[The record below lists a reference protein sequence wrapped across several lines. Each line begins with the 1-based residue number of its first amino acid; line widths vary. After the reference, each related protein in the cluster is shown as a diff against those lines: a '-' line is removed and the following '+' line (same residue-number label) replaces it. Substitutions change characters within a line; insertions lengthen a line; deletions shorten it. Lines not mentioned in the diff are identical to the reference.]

1 MSPYGYSQKKGAVVS
16 GTFAWRRSFVLPI
29 LAALLM
35 PVAGFAER
43 ETVLKQ
49 IDVPHNYYFREMY
62 LPQLTNGPAQVA
74 WSRDGKSLVYSMRGS
89 LWLQSIDSDR
99 AQQITAGPGYDY
111 MPDWSPA
118 TDEIVFTR
126 YINDALELHKLDLKT
141 REVTQLTSGGDV
153 NLEPRFAPDG
163 KRIAFISTAGTGRFH
178 LHVGEEK
185 DEGFQAS
192 ALFPE
197 RRSEIDRYY
206 YSPYDHELSPSW
218 SPDGTEI
225 MYVSNPEKGYG
236 TGAIWRRSVSGNSD
250 PVLIRDEET
259 TWKARPDWSPDGN
272 RVAYSSY
279 LGRQWHQLW
288 VTTAAGGGDP
298 LPLSYGDFDVTG
310 IRWSPNG
317 KQMAYIAN
325 EGGGLA
331 LWVQDVIDGRRFK
344 VETNS
349 RQYLVPVG
357 TLNIIS
363 ADMNGKPVP
372 ARISVIGADGRS
384 YAPDASWMHADDGF
398 DRSEAE
404 FETRYFH
411 SNGTATLV
419 VPAGETQIT
428 VWRGL
433 ENRIARMTVDVDAG
447 SEAKALVSVESLDL
461 PPGWS
466 ERWVSGDV
474 HVHMNYGGTYRN
486 APAHLVEQMQAEDL
500 DVVYN
505 LIVNK
510 EQRVPDI
517 SYFSTEP
524 DPLSND
530 EVLLSHSQEY
540 HTSFWGHLGL
550 LGLKSHFLLSD
561 YSAYPNTAAA
571 SIYPDNVTVADLA
584 HRQGALV
591 GYVHPFDTAP
601 DPAAAARLTNALPVD
616 AALGKI
622 DYYEVVG
629 FSNHRVTADVWYRLL
644 NLGFDISAAAG
655 TDAMANY
662 ASLRGPIGMNRVYVA
677 TAAGNPAPAA
687 RRDRW
692 QAALAAGNTLATNG
706 PLLGFRLGN
715 KEPGEHVKLA
725 AGKHALSYEGF
736 MRSIVPMD
744 HLEIVVNGEVVDAI
758 DLKDPTRADFSGTL
772 RLDESSWVLVRA
784 WNDESHPDVF
794 DLFPYGT
801 TNPVFVDIE
810 GSDRWSKNDAQY
822 FIDWI
827 DRLRETV
834 AAHPDYNTDE
844 ERETVLR
851 TIDRARSI
859 YAETR

>member
-1 MSPYGYSQKKGAVVS
+1 MTTSS
-16 GTFAWRRSFVLPI
+16 FWRRYFSAAIVAVSFLPS
-29 LAALLM
+29 LAA
-35 PVAGFAER
+35 GDR

-74 WSRDGKSLVYSMRGS
+74 WSRDGKSLVFSMRGS
-89 LWLQSIDSDR
+89 LWLQDVDSDI
-99 AQQITAGPGYDY
+99 AQQLTAGPGYDY
-111 MPDWSPA
+111 MPDWSPT
-118 TDEIVFTR
+118 TDEIVFAR
-126 YINDALELHKLDLKT
+126 YVDDALELHKLDLKT
-141 REVTQLTSGGDV
+141 RQVTQLTSGGAV

-163 KRIAFISTAGTGRFH
+163 KRIAFISTAGSGRFH

-185 DEGFQAS
+185 DAGFQA
-192 ALFPE
+192 AAIFPE
-197 RRSEIDRYY
+197 RKSEINRYY
-206 YSPYDHELSPSW
+206 YGPYDHELSPSW
-218 SPDGTEI
+218 SPDGKEI

-236 TGAIWRRSVSGNSD
+236 TGAIWRRSVSGDGD

-259 TWKARPDWSPDGN
+259 TWKARPDWSPDGK

-288 VTTAAGGGDP
+288 VTTATGGGDP
-298 LPLSYGDFDVTG
+298 LPLSYGEFDVTG
-310 IRWSPNG
+310 IRWSPDG
-317 KQMAYIAN
+317 KQMAYISN

-331 LWVQDVIDGRRFK
+331 LWVQDVVDGRRVK
-344 VETNS
+344 VETRK
-349 RQYLVPVG
+349 RQYLGPVG
-357 TLNIIS
+357 TLNIVS
-363 ADMNGKPVP
+363 VGKNGKPVP
-372 ARISVIGADGRS
+372 ARISVTGADGRS
-384 YAPDASWMHADDGF
+384 YAPDTSWMHADDGF
-398 DRSEAE
+398 DRDAAD

-411 SNGTATLV
+411 SNGSASLV
-419 VPAGETQIT
+419 VPAGETQVT

-433 ENRIARMTVDVDAG
+433 ENRVERTTVTVVAG
-447 SEAKALVSVESLDL
+447 SEANARVSIEPLDL
-461 PPGWS
+461 PKGWS
-466 ERWVSGDV
+466 ERWLSGDV

-486 APAHLVEQMQAEDL
+486 APAHLVEQMRAEDL

-517 SYFSTEP
+517 RYFSTEP
-524 DPLSND
+524 DPLSDD

-540 HTSFWGHLGL
+540 HTSFWGHLGV

-561 YSAYPNTAAA
+561 YSAYANTAAA
-571 SIYPDNVTVADLA
+571 SVYPDNQTVADLA
-584 HRQGALV
+584 HRQGALI

-601 DPAAAARLTNALPVD
+601 DPATAERLTNALPVD

-629 FSNHRVTADVWYRLL
+629 FSNHRVTAGIWYRLL
-644 NLGFDISAAAG
+644 NLGFNISAAAG

-662 ASLRGPIGMNRVYVA
+662 ASLRGPVGMNRVYVA
-677 TAAGNPAPAA
+677 TATGDKAPSA

-692 QAALAAGNTLATNG
+692 QAALAAGKTLATNG
-706 PLLGFRLGN
+706 PLLGFTLEN
-715 KEPGEHVKLA
+715 KESGDHLRLASGEHELK
-725 AGKHALSYEGF
+725 YEGF

-744 HLEIVVNGEVVDAI
+744 YLEIVVNGEVVDTI
-758 DLKDPTRADFSGTL
+758 DLQDRTSADFSGTVKL
-772 RLDESSWVLVRA
+772 GESSWVLVRA
-784 WNDESHPDVF
+784 WNDKSHPDVF

-801 TNPVFVDIE
+801 TNPVFVDVD
-810 GSDRWSKNDAQY
+810 GSQRWSESDAQY
-822 FIDWI
+822 FIAWI

-851 TIDRARSI
+851 AIDRARSI
-859 YAETR
+859 YAGKRSN